1 MALLAS
7 QPHVPAGQRE
17 CAEFVIEIGILPIRR
32 FMTGGAIRAIL
43 PGMFVILLVAGIT
56 VHGRAFVLSVDV
68 TRLTG
73 DLRMRPFQFEDRQVV
88 IELRR

>member
-17 CAEFVIEIGILPIRR
+17 GAQVVVEVGILPIRR
-32 FMTGGAIRAIL
+32 VMTGGAIRAIL

-56 VHGRAFVLSVDV
+56 VHGRAFILSVYM
-68 TRLTG
+68 T
-73 DLRMRPFQFEDRQVV
+73 
-88 IELRR
+88 